1 MIRCTSPLRTD
12 TGVARRAN
20 HSAYSTLSRRQ
31 TMYQLLHVELA
42 RSRQADLE
50 RRLNQKPQ
58 SVSGRR
64 TEQRR
69 TQR

>member
-1 MIRCTSPLRTD
+1 
-12 TGVARRAN
+12 
-20 HSAYSTLSRRQ
+20 
-31 TMYQLLHVELA
+31 MYQLLHVELA